1 MSTYPSTNPKKR
13 DSAIKVML
21 TPAMR
26 EKLDQVAEALGQ
38 TPATA
43 ASFAI
48 GQWVSQQSRQISAAE
63 TAVNALVAHTAPDL
77 VAAFRHAAGEQPTTP
92 KRGK

>member
-13 DSAIKVML
+13 DAAIKVML

-26 EKLDQVAEALGQ
+26 EKLDRVAEALGQ

-48 GQWVSQQSRQISAAE
+48 GQWVSQHERQINAAD
-63 TAVNALVAHTAPDL
+63 TAIQAILAQAGPEITEALKVYISKSE
-77 VAAFRHAAGEQPTTP
+77 GS
-92 KRGK
+92 

>member
-13 DSAIKVML
+13 DAAIKVML

-26 EKLDQVAEALGQ
+26 EKLDRVAEQLGQ

-48 GQWVSQQSRQISAAE
+48 GQWVAQHERNLAAAD
-63 TAVNALVAHTAPDL
+63 TAVNAMVEKTGPELASILRQLA
-77 VAAFRHAAGEQPTTP
+77 E
-92 KRGK
+92 GKS

>member
-13 DSAIKVML
+13 DAAIKVML

-26 EKLDQVAEALGQ
+26 EKLDHVAEALGQ
-38 TPATA
+38 TPSTA

-48 GQWVSQQSRQISAAE
+48 GQWVAQQERTIRAAD
-63 TAVNALVAHTAPDL
+63 TAVNAMVAQAGPEIADL
-77 VAAFRHAAGEQPTTP
+77 LRSL
-92 KRGK
+92 GKDA

>member
-13 DSAIKVML
+13 SHAIKVSL
-21 TPAMR
+21 TSA
-26 EKLDQVAEALGQ
+26 LHADLVSVAEALGQ

-48 GQWVSQQSRQISAAE
+48 GQWVAQQKNSLNAGT
-63 TAVNALVAHTAPDL
+63 TAVNAMVEKAGPELVSLMRNLA
-77 VAAFRHAAGEQPTTP
+77 ESS
-92 KRGK
+92 K

>member
-48 GQWVSQQSRQISAAE
+48 GQWVAQQHRQMQAAD
-63 TAVNALVAHTAPDL
+63 TAMQALVEKAAPEM
-77 VAAFRHAAGEQPTTP
+77 VEQMRLLAS
-92 KRGK
+92 KA